1 MSPACPGDGEEPG
14 LGGGQVRKPER
25 SVMKRL
31 VREQRTAGPASNTF
45 VGHSAWNFSGEAGNL
60 GLHVFL
66 ASSFP
71 PSSEQRF

>member
-1 MSPACPGDGEEPG
+1 MESSQA
-14 LGGGQVRKPER
+14 GGRGQVCKPER

-31 VREQRTAGPASNTF
+31 VREQPTAGPASDTF
-45 VGHSAWNFSGEAGNL
+45 VGHSAWNSSGEVGNL